1 MWERLRFRMVFILLK
16 VQKLIFIKVNN
27 TIDSWF
33 YTIPSGSYCLPL
45 YCMGKIPVLEQCTV
59 SYKEDKNFL
68 ADRLDVYL
76 SKNNNLVFP
85 HRHNFYQMVL
95 FLSGEGMHEIDFRQY
110 AIQRGQVYFM
120 GPGQVHSW
128 MFEGKMTGYIVNFD
142 IDYFKSLLIQP
153 DYIESLNLF
162 SSLNEGVFVLEEDQ
176 LAEFSFLFD
185 QLNELNTKPVDIDL
199 KRSLLLYIL
208 LKLDQAYVPN
218 FPTKTVDYHLVLI
231 KNFISLVDLNFKELH
246 LPKEYAELLFVTP
259 NHLNSVCKEYLGAQ
273 AGEVIRNRI
282 MLEAKRLLILPD
294 WTISQVSYELNF
306 NDNSYFTK
314 FFKKVEGKTPE
325 EFRKSQWK

>member
-1 MWERLRFRMVFILLK
+1 M
-16 VQKLIFIKVNN
+16 
-27 TIDSWF
+27 S
-33 YTIPSGSYCLPL
+33 
-45 YCMGKIPVLEQCTV
+45 KIPVLEQCTV
-59 SYKEDKNFL
+59 SYKEDKHFL

-76 SKNNNLVFP
+76 RKNNNLVFP

-95 FLSGEGMHEIDFRQY
+95 FLSGSGMHEIDFKQY
-110 AIQRGQVYFM
+110 AIEAGQVYCM

-128 MFEGKMTGYIVNFD
+128 MFHGDMTGYIVNFD
-142 IDYFKSLLIQP
+142 IDYFKSLLVQA
-153 DYIESLNLF
+153 DYVENLNLF
-162 SSLNEGVFVLEEDQ
+162 SSLNEGVFVLKEHQVRDLSHLFSQ
-176 LAEFSFLFD
+176 LVA
-185 QLNELNTKPVDIDL
+185 LNMEPVGIDL

-208 LKLDQAYVPN
+208 LRLEQAYIPN
-218 FPTKTVDYHLVLI
+218 FPTKSMDYHLVLI
-231 KNFISLVDLNFKELH
+231 KNFIALVGEKFRELH

-259 NHLNSVCKEYLGAQ
+259 NHLNSVCKEYLGLQ

-294 WTISQVSYELNF
+294 WTITQVAYELNF

-314 FFKKVEGKTPE
+314 FFKKVEGQTPE

>member
-1 MWERLRFRMVFILLK
+1 
-16 VQKLIFIKVNN
+16 
-27 TIDSWF
+27 
-33 YTIPSGSYCLPL
+33 
-45 YCMGKIPVLEQCTV
+45 MGKIPVLEQCTV

-68 ADRLDVYL
+68 ADRLEVYL
-76 SKNNNLVFP
+76 GKNNNLVFP
-85 HRHNFYQMVL
+85 HRHNFYQMLL
-95 FLSGEGMHEIDFRQY
+95 FLSGEGMHEIDFNQY
-110 AIQRGQVYFM
+110 PIERGQVYFM

-153 DYIESLNLF
+153 DYVENLDLF
-162 SSLNEGVFVLEEDQ
+162 SSLNEGVFTLEEYQ
-176 LAEFSFLFD
+176 VREISSLFD
-185 QLNELNTKPVDIDL
+185 QLIELSSLPVAKDL

-208 LKLDQAYVPN
+208 LRFDQAYIPN
-218 FPTKTVDYHLVLI
+218 FPAKSIDYHLVLI
-231 KNFISLVDLNFKELH
+231 KNFISLVDQNFKELH

-259 NHLNSVCKEYLGAQ
+259 NHLNSVCKEYLGTQ

-294 WTISQVSYELNF
+294 WTISQVAYELSF

-325 EFRKSQWK
+325 EFRKSQWT

>member
-1 MWERLRFRMVFILLK
+1 VS
-16 VQKLIFIKVNN
+16 V
-27 TIDSWF
+27 
-33 YTIPSGSYCLPL
+33 PA
-45 YCMGKIPVLEQCTV
+45 VLEQCTV
-59 SYKEDKNFL
+59 SYKEDKHFL

-76 SKNNNLVFP
+76 RNNNNLIFP

-95 FLSGEGMHEIDFRQY
+95 FLSGEGSHEIDFKQY
-110 AIQRGQVYFM
+110 PIERGQIYCM

-128 MFEGKMTGYIVNFD
+128 MFKGNMTGFIVNFD

-153 DYIESLNLF
+153 SYVDNLNLF
-162 SSLNEGVFVLEEDQ
+162 SSLNDGVFVLEDYQ
-176 LAEFSFLFD
+176 LGEISNLFN
-185 QLNELNTKPVDIDL
+185 QLIVLNLEQTAIDL

-208 LKLDQAYVPN
+208 LRLDQAYSPK
-218 FPTKTVDYHLVLI
+218 FPGQSVDYHLVLI
-231 KNFISLVDLNFKELH
+231 KNFISLIDENFRELH

-259 NHLNSVCKEYLGAQ
+259 NHLNSVCKEYLGMQ

-294 WTISQVSYELNF
+294 WTISQVAYELNF

-325 EFRKSQWK
+325 EFRKLQWK

>member
-1 MWERLRFRMVFILLK
+1 
-16 VQKLIFIKVNN
+16 
-27 TIDSWF
+27 
-33 YTIPSGSYCLPL
+33 
-45 YCMGKIPVLEQCTV
+45 MGKIPVLEQCTV

-68 ADRLDVYL
+68 ADHLEVYL
-76 SKNNNLVFP
+76 GKNNNLVFP
-85 HRHNFYQMVL
+85 HRHNFYQMLL
-95 FLSGEGMHEIDFRQY
+95 FLSGEGMHEIDFKQY
-110 AIQRGQVYFM
+110 PIERGQVYFM

-142 IDYFKSLLIQP
+142 IDYFKSLLIQS
-153 DYIESLNLF
+153 DYVENLDLF
-162 SSLNEGVFVLEEDQ
+162 SSLNEGVFTLEEYQ
-176 LAEFSFLFD
+176 VREISSLFD
-185 QLNELNTKPVDIDL
+185 QLIRLSSLPVAKDL

-208 LKLDQAYVPN
+208 LRFDQAYIPN
-218 FPTKTVDYHLVLI
+218 FPAKSIDYHLVLI
-231 KNFISLVDLNFKELH
+231 KNFISLVDQNFKELH

-259 NHLNSVCKEYLGAQ
+259 NHLNSVCKEYLGTQ

-294 WTISQVSYELNF
+294 WTISQVAYELSF

-325 EFRKSQWK
+325 EFRKSQWT

>member
-1 MWERLRFRMVFILLK
+1 
-16 VQKLIFIKVNN
+16 
-27 TIDSWF
+27 
-33 YTIPSGSYCLPL
+33 
-45 YCMGKIPVLEQCTV
+45 MGKIPVLEQCTV

-68 ADRLDVYL
+68 ADRLEVYL
-76 SKNNNLVFP
+76 GKNNNLVFP
-85 HRHNFYQMVL
+85 HRHNFYQMLL
-95 FLSGEGMHEIDFRQY
+95 FLSGEGMHEIDFKQY
-110 AIQRGQVYFM
+110 PIERGQVYFM

-142 IDYFKSLLIQP
+142 IDYFKSILIQP
-153 DYIESLNLF
+153 DYVENLDLF
-162 SSLNEGVFVLEEDQ
+162 SSLNEGVFTLEEYQ
-176 LAEFSFLFD
+176 VREISGLFD
-185 QLNELNTKPVDIDL
+185 QLIELSSLPVAKDL

-208 LKLDQAYVPN
+208 LRFDQAYIPN
-218 FPTKTVDYHLVLI
+218 FPAKSIDYHLVLI
-231 KNFISLVDLNFKELH
+231 KNFISLVDQNFKELH

-259 NHLNSVCKEYLGAQ
+259 NHLNSVCKEYLGMQ

-294 WTISQVSYELNF
+294 WTISQVAYELSF

-325 EFRKSQWK
+325 EFRKSQWT

>member
-1 MWERLRFRMVFILLK
+1 
-16 VQKLIFIKVNN
+16 
-27 TIDSWF
+27 
-33 YTIPSGSYCLPL
+33 
-45 YCMGKIPVLEQCTV
+45 MGKIPVLEQCTV

-68 ADRLDVYL
+68 ADRLEVYL
-76 SKNNNLVFP
+76 GKNNNLVFP
-85 HRHNFYQMVL
+85 HRHNFYQMLL
-95 FLSGEGMHEIDFRQY
+95 FLSGEGMHEIDFKQY
-110 AIQRGQVYFM
+110 PIERGQVYFM

-153 DYIESLNLF
+153 DYVENLDLF
-162 SSLNEGVFVLEEDQ
+162 SSLNEGVFTLEEYQVREISSLFEQ
-176 LAEFSFLFD
+176 LI
-185 QLNELNTKPVDIDL
+185 ELSSLPVAKDL

-208 LKLDQAYVPN
+208 LRFDQAYIPN
-218 FPTKTVDYHLVLI
+218 FPAKSIDYHLVLI
-231 KNFISLVDLNFKELH
+231 KNFISLVDQNFKELH

-259 NHLNSVCKEYLGAQ
+259 NHLNSVCKEYLGTQ

-294 WTISQVSYELNF
+294 WTISQVAYELSF

-325 EFRKSQWK
+325 EFRKSQWT

>member
-1 MWERLRFRMVFILLK
+1 
-16 VQKLIFIKVNN
+16 
-27 TIDSWF
+27 
-33 YTIPSGSYCLPL
+33 
-45 YCMGKIPVLEQCTV
+45 MGKIPVLEQCTV
-59 SYKEDKNFL
+59 SYKEDKHFL
-68 ADRLDVYL
+68 ADRLEVYL
-76 SKNNNLVFP
+76 GKNNNLVFP
-85 HRHNFYQMVL
+85 HRHNFYQMLL
-95 FLSGEGMHEIDFRQY
+95 FLSGEGMHEIDFKQY
-110 AIQRGQVYFM
+110 PIERGQVYFM

-153 DYIESLNLF
+153 DYVENLDLF
-162 SSLNEGVFVLEEDQ
+162 SSLNEGVFTLEEYQ
-176 LAEFSFLFD
+176 VREISSLFD
-185 QLNELNTKPVDIDL
+185 QLIELSSLPVAKDL

-208 LKLDQAYVPN
+208 LRFDQAYIPN
-218 FPTKTVDYHLVLI
+218 FPAKSIDYHLVLI
-231 KNFISLVDLNFKELH
+231 KNFISLVDQNFKELH

-259 NHLNSVCKEYLGAQ
+259 NHLNSVCKEYLGTQ

-294 WTISQVSYELNF
+294 WTISQVAYELSF

-325 EFRKSQWK
+325 EFRKSQWT

>member
-1 MWERLRFRMVFILLK
+1 
-16 VQKLIFIKVNN
+16 
-27 TIDSWF
+27 
-33 YTIPSGSYCLPL
+33 
-45 YCMGKIPVLEQCTV
+45 MGKIPVLEQCTV

-68 ADRLDVYL
+68 ADRLEVYL
-76 SKNNNLVFP
+76 GKNNNLVFP
-85 HRHNFYQMVL
+85 HRHNFYQMLL
-95 FLSGEGMHEIDFRQY
+95 FLSGEGMHEIDFKQY
-110 AIQRGQVYFM
+110 PIERGQVYFM

-142 IDYFKSLLIQP
+142 IDYFKSFLIQP
-153 DYIESLNLF
+153 DYVENLDLF
-162 SSLNEGVFVLEEDQ
+162 SSLNEGVFTLEEYQ
-176 LAEFSFLFD
+176 VREISSLFD
-185 QLNELNTKPVDIDL
+185 QLIELSSLPVAKDL

-208 LKLDQAYVPN
+208 LRFDQAYIPN
-218 FPTKTVDYHLVLI
+218 FPAKSIDYHLVLI
-231 KNFISLVDLNFKELH
+231 KNFISLVDQNFKELH

-259 NHLNSVCKEYLGAQ
+259 NHLNSVCKEYLGTQ

-294 WTISQVSYELNF
+294 WTISQVAYDLSF

-325 EFRKSQWK
+325 EFRKSQWT

>member
-1 MWERLRFRMVFILLK
+1 
-16 VQKLIFIKVNN
+16 
-27 TIDSWF
+27 
-33 YTIPSGSYCLPL
+33 
-45 YCMGKIPVLEQCTV
+45 MGKIPVLEQCTV
-59 SYKEDKNFL
+59 SYKEDKHFL

-76 SKNNNLVFP
+76 RNNNNLIFP

-95 FLSGEGMHEIDFRQY
+95 FLSGEGSHEIDFKQY
-110 AIQRGQVYFM
+110 PIERGQVYFM

-153 DYIESLNLF
+153 DYVENLDLF
-162 SSLNEGVFVLEEDQ
+162 SSLNEGVFTLEEYQ
-176 LAEFSFLFD
+176 VREISSLFD
-185 QLNELNTKPVDIDL
+185 QLIELSSLPVAKDL

-208 LKLDQAYVPN
+208 LRFDQAYIPN
-218 FPTKTVDYHLVLI
+218 FPAKSIDYHLVLI
-231 KNFISLVDLNFKELH
+231 KNFISLVDQNFKELH

-259 NHLNSVCKEYLGAQ
+259 NHLNSVCKEYLGTQ

-294 WTISQVSYELNF
+294 WTISQVAYELSF

-325 EFRKSQWK
+325 EFRKSQWT

>member
-1 MWERLRFRMVFILLK
+1 
-16 VQKLIFIKVNN
+16 
-27 TIDSWF
+27 
-33 YTIPSGSYCLPL
+33 
-45 YCMGKIPVLEQCTV
+45 MGKIPVLEQCTV

-68 ADRLDVYL
+68 ADRLEVYL
-76 SKNNNLVFP
+76 GKNNNLVFP
-85 HRHNFYQMVL
+85 HRHNFYQMLL
-95 FLSGEGMHEIDFRQY
+95 FLSGEGMHEIDFKQY
-110 AIQRGQVYFM
+110 PIERGQVYFM

-153 DYIESLNLF
+153 DYVENLDLF
-162 SSLNEGVFVLEEDQ
+162 SSLNEGVFTLEEYQ
-176 LAEFSFLFD
+176 VREISSLFD
-185 QLNELNTKPVDIDL
+185 QLIKLSSLPVAKDL

-208 LKLDQAYVPN
+208 LRFDQAYIPN
-218 FPTKTVDYHLVLI
+218 FPAKSIDYHLVLI
-231 KNFISLVDLNFKELH
+231 KNFISLVDQNFKELH

-259 NHLNSVCKEYLGAQ
+259 NHLNSVCKEYLGTQ

-294 WTISQVSYELNF
+294 WTISQVAYELSF

-325 EFRKSQWK
+325 EFRKSQWT

>member
-1 MWERLRFRMVFILLK
+1 
-16 VQKLIFIKVNN
+16 
-27 TIDSWF
+27 
-33 YTIPSGSYCLPL
+33 
-45 YCMGKIPVLEQCTV
+45 MGKIPVLEQCTV

-68 ADRLDVYL
+68 ADRLEVYL
-76 SKNNNLVFP
+76 GKNNNLVFP
-85 HRHNFYQMVL
+85 HRHNFYQMLL
-95 FLSGEGMHEIDFRQY
+95 FLSGEGMHEIDFKQY
-110 AIQRGQVYFM
+110 PIERGQVYFM

-153 DYIESLNLF
+153 DYVENLDLF
-162 SSLNEGVFVLEEDQ
+162 SSLNEGVFTLEEYQ
-176 LAEFSFLFD
+176 VREISVLFD
-185 QLNELNTKPVDIDL
+185 QLIELSSLPVAKDL

-208 LKLDQAYVPN
+208 LRFDQAYIPN
-218 FPTKTVDYHLVLI
+218 FPAKSIDYHLVLI
-231 KNFISLVDLNFKELH
+231 KNFISLVDQNYKELH

-259 NHLNSVCKEYLGAQ
+259 NHLNSVCKEYLGTQ

-294 WTISQVSYELNF
+294 WTISQVAYELSF

-325 EFRKSQWK
+325 EFRKSQWT

>member
-1 MWERLRFRMVFILLK
+1 
-16 VQKLIFIKVNN
+16 
-27 TIDSWF
+27 
-33 YTIPSGSYCLPL
+33 
-45 YCMGKIPVLEQCTV
+45 MGKIPVLEQCTV

-68 ADRLDVYL
+68 ADRLEVYL
-76 SKNNNLVFP
+76 GKNNNLVFP
-85 HRHNFYQMVL
+85 HRHNFYQMLL
-95 FLSGEGMHEIDFRQY
+95 FLSGEGMHEIDFKQY
-110 AIQRGQVYFM
+110 PIERGQVYFM

-142 IDYFKSLLIQP
+142 IDYFKSFLIQP
-153 DYIESLNLF
+153 DYVENLDLF
-162 SSLNEGVFVLEEDQ
+162 SSLNEGVFTLEEYQ
-176 LAEFSFLFD
+176 VREISSLFD
-185 QLNELNTKPVDIDL
+185 QLIELSSLPVAKDL

-208 LKLDQAYVPN
+208 LRFDQAYIPN
-218 FPTKTVDYHLVLI
+218 FPAKSIDYHLVLI
-231 KNFISLVDLNFKELH
+231 KNFLSLVDQNFKELH

-259 NHLNSVCKEYLGAQ
+259 NHLNSVCKEYLGTQ

-294 WTISQVSYELNF
+294 WTISQVAYDLSF

-325 EFRKSQWK
+325 EFRKSQWT

>member
-1 MWERLRFRMVFILLK
+1 
-16 VQKLIFIKVNN
+16 
-27 TIDSWF
+27 
-33 YTIPSGSYCLPL
+33 
-45 YCMGKIPVLEQCTV
+45 MGKIPVLEQCTV

-68 ADRLDVYL
+68 ADRLEVYL
-76 SKNNNLVFP
+76 GKNNNLVFP
-85 HRHNFYQMVL
+85 HRHNFYQMLL
-95 FLSGEGMHEIDFRQY
+95 FLSGEGMHEIDFKQY
-110 AIQRGQVYFM
+110 PIERGQVYFM

-153 DYIESLNLF
+153 DYVENLDLF
-162 SSLNEGVFVLEEDQ
+162 SSLNEGVFTLEEYQ
-176 LAEFSFLFD
+176 VREISSLFD
-185 QLNELNTKPVDIDL
+185 QLIELSSLLVAKDL

-208 LKLDQAYVPN
+208 LRFDQAYIPN
-218 FPTKTVDYHLVLI
+218 FPAKSIDYHLVLI
-231 KNFISLVDLNFKELH
+231 KNFISLVDQNFKELH

-259 NHLNSVCKEYLGAQ
+259 NHLNSVCKEYLGTQ

-294 WTISQVSYELNF
+294 WTISQVAYELSF

-325 EFRKSQWK
+325 EFRKSQWT

>member
-1 MWERLRFRMVFILLK
+1 
-16 VQKLIFIKVNN
+16 
-27 TIDSWF
+27 
-33 YTIPSGSYCLPL
+33 
-45 YCMGKIPVLEQCTV
+45 MGKIPVLEQCTV

-68 ADRLDVYL
+68 ADRLEVYL
-76 SKNNNLVFP
+76 GKNNNLVFP
-85 HRHNFYQMVL
+85 HRHNFYQMLL
-95 FLSGEGMHEIDFRQY
+95 FLSGEGMHEIDFKQY
-110 AIQRGQVYFM
+110 PIERGQVYFM

-153 DYIESLNLF
+153 DYVENLDLF
-162 SSLNEGVFVLEEDQ
+162 SSLNEGVFTLEEYQ
-176 LAEFSFLFD
+176 VREISSLFD
-185 QLNELNTKPVDIDL
+185 QLIELSSLPVAKDL

-208 LKLDQAYVPN
+208 LRFDQAYIPN
-218 FPTKTVDYHLVLI
+218 FPAKSIDYHLVLI
-231 KNFISLVDLNFKELH
+231 KNFISLVDQNFKELH

-259 NHLNSVCKEYLGAQ
+259 NHLNSVCKEYLGTQ

-294 WTISQVSYELNF
+294 WTISQVAYELSF

-325 EFRKSQWK
+325 EFRKLQWT

>member
-1 MWERLRFRMVFILLK
+1 
-16 VQKLIFIKVNN
+16 
-27 TIDSWF
+27 
-33 YTIPSGSYCLPL
+33 
-45 YCMGKIPVLEQCTV
+45 MGKIPVLEQCTV

-68 ADRLDVYL
+68 ADRLEVYL
-76 SKNNNLVFP
+76 GKNNNLVFP
-85 HRHNFYQMVL
+85 HRHNFYQMLL
-95 FLSGEGMHEIDFRQY
+95 FLSGEGMHEIDFKQY
-110 AIQRGQVYFM
+110 PIERGQVYFM

-153 DYIESLNLF
+153 DYVENLDLF
-162 SSLNEGVFVLEEDQ
+162 SSLNEGVFTLEEYQ
-176 LAEFSFLFD
+176 VREISGLFD
-185 QLNELNTKPVDIDL
+185 QLIELSSLPVAKDL

-208 LKLDQAYVPN
+208 LRFDQAYIPN
-218 FPTKTVDYHLVLI
+218 FPAKSIDYHLVLI
-231 KNFISLVDLNFKELH
+231 KNFISLVDQNYKELH

-259 NHLNSVCKEYLGAQ
+259 NHLNSVCKEYLGTQ

-294 WTISQVSYELNF
+294 WTISQVAYELSF

-325 EFRKSQWK
+325 EFRKSQWT

>member
-1 MWERLRFRMVFILLK
+1 
-16 VQKLIFIKVNN
+16 
-27 TIDSWF
+27 
-33 YTIPSGSYCLPL
+33 
-45 YCMGKIPVLEQCTV
+45 MGKIPVLEQCTV
-59 SYKEDKNFL
+59 SYKEDKHFL

-76 SKNNNLVFP
+76 RNNNNLIFP

-95 FLSGEGMHEIDFRQY
+95 FLSGEGSHEIDFKQY
-110 AIQRGQVYFM
+110 PIERGQVYFM

-153 DYIESLNLF
+153 DYVENLDLF
-162 SSLNEGVFVLEEDQ
+162 SSLNEGVFTLEEYQ
-176 LAEFSFLFD
+176 VREISRLFD
-185 QLNELNTKPVDIDL
+185 QLIELSSLPVAKDL

-208 LKLDQAYVPN
+208 LRFDQAYIPN
-218 FPTKTVDYHLVLI
+218 FPAKSIDYHLVLI
-231 KNFISLVDLNFKELH
+231 KNFISLVDQNFKELH

-259 NHLNSVCKEYLGAQ
+259 NHLNSVCKEYLGTQ

-294 WTISQVSYELNF
+294 WTISQVAYELSF

-325 EFRKSQWK
+325 EFRKSQWT

>member
-1 MWERLRFRMVFILLK
+1 
-16 VQKLIFIKVNN
+16 
-27 TIDSWF
+27 
-33 YTIPSGSYCLPL
+33 
-45 YCMGKIPVLEQCTV
+45 MGKIPVLEQCTV

-68 ADRLDVYL
+68 ADRLEVYL
-76 SKNNNLVFP
+76 GKNNNLVFP
-85 HRHNFYQMVL
+85 HRHNFYQMLL
-95 FLSGEGMHEIDFRQY
+95 FLSGEGMHEIDFKQY
-110 AIQRGQVYFM
+110 PIERGQVYFM

-153 DYIESLNLF
+153 DYVENLDLF
-162 SSLNEGVFVLEEDQ
+162 SSLNEGVFTLEEYQ
-176 LAEFSFLFD
+176 VREISSLFD
-185 QLNELNTKPVDIDL
+185 QLIKLSSLPVTKDL

-208 LKLDQAYVPN
+208 LRFDQAYIPN
-218 FPTKTVDYHLVLI
+218 FPAKSIDYHLVLI
-231 KNFISLVDLNFKELH
+231 KNFISLVDQNFKELH

-259 NHLNSVCKEYLGAQ
+259 NHLNSVCKEYLGTQ

-294 WTISQVSYELNF
+294 WTISQVAYELSF

-325 EFRKSQWK
+325 EFRKSQWT

>member
-1 MWERLRFRMVFILLK
+1 
-16 VQKLIFIKVNN
+16 
-27 TIDSWF
+27 
-33 YTIPSGSYCLPL
+33 
-45 YCMGKIPVLEQCTV
+45 MGKIPVLEQCTV

-68 ADRLDVYL
+68 ADRLEVYL
-76 SKNNNLVFP
+76 GKNNNLVFP
-85 HRHNFYQMVL
+85 HRHNFYQMLL
-95 FLSGEGMHEIDFRQY
+95 FLSGEGMHEIDFKQY
-110 AIQRGQVYFM
+110 PIERGQVYFM

-142 IDYFKSLLIQP
+142 IDYFKPFLIQP
-153 DYIESLNLF
+153 DYVENLDLF
-162 SSLNEGVFVLEEDQ
+162 SSLNEGVFTLEEYQ
-176 LAEFSFLFD
+176 VREISSLFD
-185 QLNELNTKPVDIDL
+185 QLIELSSLPVAKDL

-208 LKLDQAYVPN
+208 LRFDQAYIPN
-218 FPTKTVDYHLVLI
+218 FPAKSIDYHLVLI
-231 KNFISLVDLNFKELH
+231 KNFISLVDQNFKELH

-259 NHLNSVCKEYLGAQ
+259 NHLNSVCKEYLGTQ

-294 WTISQVSYELNF
+294 WTISQVAYDLSF

-325 EFRKSQWK
+325 EFRKSQWT